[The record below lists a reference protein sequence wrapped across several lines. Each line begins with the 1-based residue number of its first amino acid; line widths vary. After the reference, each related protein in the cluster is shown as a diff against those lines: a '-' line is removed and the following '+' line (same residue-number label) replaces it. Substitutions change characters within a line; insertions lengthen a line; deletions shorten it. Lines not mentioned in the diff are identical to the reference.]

1 MSYKKVVL
9 TNAMEGK
16 IADYCAKN
24 NIEFNQAIAY
34 DVVLD
39 TFKNEPITI
48 TDEDGNDV
56 FCVGYNTGR
65 PSISAFG
72 ITFGGTTRDE
82 NKNLTLTCP
91 IPAGTVSAKEYV
103 ADIVNGVKANVE
115 RIEKK
120 VATDYTKVS
129 EARKKL
135 LDEIEGE

>member
-1 MSYKKVVL
+1 MKIKISGDAFVL
-9 TNAMEGK
+9 TSTIKEEEMALLKKNKPDALK
-16 IADYCAKN
+16 IK
-24 NIEFNQAIAY
+24 
-34 DVVLD
+34 
-39 TFKNEPITI
+39 
-48 TDEDGNDV
+48 DEDGNDV

-115 RIEKK
+115 KIEKK

>member
-1 MSYKKVVL
+1 MKIKISGDAFVL
-9 TNAMEGK
+9 TSTIKEEEMALLK
-16 IADYCAKN
+16 KN
-24 NIEFNQAIAY
+24 KPDA
-34 DVVLD
+34 L
-39 TFKNEPITI
+39 KI

-82 NKNLTLTCP
+82 NKNLTLTCL

-115 RIEKK
+115 KIEKK

>member
-1 MSYKKVVL
+1 MKIKISGDVFVL
-9 TNAMEGK
+9 TSTIKEEEMALLK
-16 IADYCAKN
+16 KN
-24 NIEFNQAIAY
+24 KPDA
-34 DVVLD
+34 L
-39 TFKNEPITI
+39 KI

-82 NKNLTLTCP
+82 NRHLTLTCP

-115 RIEKK
+115 KIEKK
-120 VATDYTKVS
+120 VSTDYTKVS